1 MKLTR
6 RNLLKSGAAA
16 GAFAAASAAG
26 IRLSIAQAAGEIR
39 IGTLCPIT
47 RAGSVFGPG
56 IQKGIQFAADDI
68 NAAGGLLGGRQI
80 RLFNEDSQSD
90 PDAAV
95 RAAKKLIEIN
105 QVETLLGT
113 WSSGV
118 TMAIAPIVI
127 EGKVVNMNV
136 SGTTDLR
143 TMEKDEWIWP
153 CGGSNIAYGKMMGE
167 YAVAQGYK
175 NASFLAFNNPSGLTL
190 GEEFKKRFEE
200 AGGSCEVIV
209 YNPNQPSYRAELT
222 RALARNPD
230 VIALG
235 SYLPDTTILLK
246 EWYAMGEPVDWVG
259 PIWAVS
265 PALIEAV
272 GAEAAEGIVS
282 IGAVPNSNSPAYESF
297 KTRYES
303 AMNQDLLANPFAA
316 IGYDMLVTCALA
328 MEAAGSSDA
337 EKFRRHIRAVSS
349 PPGEKVYALTEAL
362 KAVRAGTEIDYEG
375 VGGNMDFDE
384 TGEAKPYFAYWKAE
398 GGSLKL
404 KGPVEG

>member
-6 RNLLKSGAAA
+6 RRLLESGAAA
-16 GAFAAASAAG
+16 GAFAMSSAAG
-26 IRLSIAQAAGEIR
+26 IRLTVAQEAEEIR

-56 IQKGIQFAADDI
+56 IQRGIQFAADDI
-68 NAAGGLLGGRQI
+68 NAAGGLLGGRKI
-80 RLFNEDSQSD
+80 RLFNEDTQSD
-90 PDAAV
+90 PDSAV

-105 QVETLLGT
+105 ETETLLGT

-118 TMAIAPIVI
+118 TMAIAPIAI

-143 TMEKDEWIWP
+143 TMDKDEWIWP

-167 YAVAQGYK
+167 YAIAQGYK
-175 NASFLAFNNPSGLTL
+175 NASFLAFNNPSGITL
-190 GEEFKKRFEE
+190 GEEFKKVFVD
-200 AGGSCEVIV
+200 AGGTCEVVV

-222 RALARNPD
+222 RALASGPE

-272 GAEAAEGIVS
+272 GADAAEGIVS
-282 IGAVPNSNSPAYESF
+282 IGAVPNFDSPAFESF
-297 KTRYES
+297 KERYES
-303 AMNQDLLANPFAA
+303 AMDQPILANPFAA
-316 IGYDMLVTCALA
+316 IGYDMMITCALA
-328 MEAAGSSDA
+328 MEAAGSSKA
-337 EKFRRHIRAVSS
+337 EEFRRQIRAVSS
-349 PPGEKVYALTEAL
+349 PPGEKVYTVAEAL
-362 KAVRAGTEIDYEG
+362 EAVRAGTEIDYEG

-398 GGSLKL
+398 GGTLNL
-404 KGPVEG
+404 KGPIES